1 MAKQEEEIILKTKA
15 EGTQETVKDLN
26 KVEKATDDVKKATE
40 EYEDTLGDL
49 AKETEF
55 FGISINKVSTAFRGS
70 MKAVKGS
77 VTSLKGFKT
86 ALISTGIGAFVVALG
101 TLATA
106 FTKTQ
111 QGINLVEDVTTSLS
125 NVWSEL
131 IKRVGLAAQALLA
144 FFDGDWDK
152 ATELATKTFKNFGG
166 ALADAAKAGVDL
178 AQKVRDL
185 DADKNKLIVSQAEE
199 LMQLEKLKN
208 FSDNVTNALVE
219 RIVMTEKARDIIAKQ
234 GEENI
239 KIAERERDL
248 FAELNDLD
256 NARPEILREYAELE
270 AKVFTARQEQFAKDT
285 EQMTKL
291 NGLKKEYAEQEA
303 KLEEE
308 LVKKKEKSAF
318 DKLMLETEMLT
329 NIAGIG
335 NKYAQGVAILQNIE
349 ALRDAIKAT
358 LSAFSN
364 TKGGIAAKISAAA
377 IAATKAG
384 VLVAALKSIKLPKLA
399 ADGMLVGNSHEQG
412 GILIEAEGGEA
423 IINKRSMAIPWVRE
437 QASYLNQ
444 IGGGVPF
451 YARGGMVADTTT
463 DPFIDLQKSI
473 EAQRTVLV
481 LDDLDTAQSNNAI
494 TVTSST
500 L

>member
-26 KVEKATDDVKKATE
+26 KVEKATDNVKKATE

-55 FGISINKVSTAFRGS
+55 FGVSINKVSTAFKGS

-106 FTKTQ
+106 FAKTQ
-111 QGINLVEDVTTSLS
+111 QGINLVEDVTNSLS
-125 NVWSEL
+125 NAFSFVVN
-131 IKRVGLAAQALLA
+131 RVGKLAKAISL
-144 FFDGDWDK
+144 FFDGK
-152 ATELATKTFKNFGG
+152 YAKSFEAASEAVSGFGSG
-166 ALADAAKAGVDL
+166 LVDAAKAGVDL

-185 DADKNKLIVSQAEE
+185 DADKNKLIASQAKE
-199 LMQLEKLKN
+199 LQQLEKLKN

-219 RIVMTEKARDIIAKQ
+219 RIVMTEKARDIIARQ
-234 GEENI
+234 GEENV

-248 FAELNDLD
+248 FEELNDLE

-285 EQMTKL
+285 EQLTKL
-291 NGLKKEYAEQEA
+291 NGLTKEYAEQQLADEQKIIDKKQA
-303 KLEEE
+303 DADKELEIERNMQN
-308 LVKKKEKSAF
+308 A
-318 DKLMLETEMLT
+318 
-329 NIAGIG
+329 IAGLG
-335 NKYAQGVAILQNIE
+335 NKFAQGVAILQNIE

-358 LSAFSN
+358 LSAFSE
-364 TKGGIAAKISAAA
+364 TKGGIAAKIAAAA
-377 IAATKAG
+377 IAASTGAA
-384 VLVAALKSIKLPKLA
+384 LVAQLKAVKLPKLA

-451 YARGGMVADTTT
+451 YARGGMVADTST

-481 LDDLDTAQSNNAI
+481 LDDLDTAQANNAI

>member
-55 FGISINKVSTAFRGS
+55 FGLSINKISTAFRGS

-131 IKRVGLAAQALLA
+131 IKRVGLAAEALLA

-152 ATELATKTFKNFGG
+152 ATEAATKTFKNFGG
-166 ALADAAKAGVDL
+166 ALADAAEAGVDL

-185 DADKNKLIVSQAEE
+185 DADKNRLIVTQAKE
-199 LMQLEKLKN
+199 LMQLEEQKN
-208 FSDNVTNALVE
+208 LADDTTQSLE
-219 RIVMTEKARDIIAKQ
+219 KRIEATEKARATIAKQ
-234 GEENI
+234 GKENV
-239 KIAERERDL
+239 KIAKRERDI
-248 FAELNDLD
+248 FKELNDLD
-256 NARPEILREYAELE
+256 NAKPEILREFAELQ

-285 EQMTKL
+285 EQLTKL
-291 NGLKKEYAEQEA
+291 NGLRKELQEDRLAAEQAYLDEKQA
-303 KLEEE
+303 NAN
-308 LVKKKEKSAF
+308 KEIQIERDTQNA
-318 DKLMLETEMLT
+318 
-329 NIAGIG
+329 IAGLG
-335 NKYAQGVAILQNIE
+335 NKFAQGVAILQNIE

-358 LSAFSN
+358 LSAFSE
-364 TKGGIAAKISAAA
+364 TKGGIAAKIAAAA
-377 IAATKAG
+377 IAATTGAA
-384 VLVAALKSIKLPKLA
+384 LVAQLKAVKLPKLA

-494 TVTSST
+494 TITSST

>member
-70 MKAVKGS
+70 AKAVKGS

-106 FTKTQ
+106 FAKTQ
-111 QGINLVEDVTTSLS
+111 QGINLVEDVTNSLS
-125 NVWSEL
+125 NAFSFVVN
-131 IKRVGLAAQALLA
+131 RVGKLAQAISL
-144 FFDGDWDK
+144 FFAGEYEESFK
-152 ATELATKTFKNFGG
+152 AATEAVSGFGSG
-166 ALADAAKAGVDL
+166 LVGAAKAGVDL

-185 DADKNKLIVSQAEE
+185 DADKNKLIVTQAQE

-208 FSDNVTNALVE
+208 FSDNVTNSLVE

-234 GEENI
+234 GEENV

-248 FAELNDLD
+248 FAELNDLE
-256 NARPEILREYAELE
+256 NARPETLREYAELE

-303 KLEEE
+303 KLERESVNE
-308 LVKKKEKSAF
+308 KEKSAF
-318 DKLMLETEMLT
+318 DKLMIETEMLS
-329 NIAGIG
+329 NIAGLSD
-335 NKYAQGVAILQNIE
+335 KFAKGVAILQNIE
-349 ALRDAIKAT
+349 AVRDAIKAT

-384 VLVAALKSIKLPKLA
+384 VLVAALKSVKLPKLA

-473 EAQRTVLV
+473 EAQRTVLI